1 MSSFL
6 GGLWSNTFGLLV
18 EDGSLAIGIVV
29 TLALTAVI
37 ASVAERP
44 DLAGWMLLLGLI
56 MLLVVNVYRAGLRA
70 RRAVTDAGT
79 VRP

>member
-29 TLALTAVI
+29 TLAVTAAI
-37 ASVAERP
+37 ASVAARP
-44 DLAGWMLLLGLI
+44 DLAGWVLLLGLI
-56 MLLVVNVYRAGLRA
+56 VLLVVNVYRAGLRA
-70 RRAVTDAGT
+70 RRAISGAGT
-79 VRP
+79 ARP